1 MRVPLVMFAT
11 SVWLLAG
18 GCTANATCAEEQVRR
33 PASSASA
40 WLEVTA
46 PRDLTLLQASAR
58 VVLAGDRQA
67 VLRPLFRAQITR
79 FHARPG
85 DRLQAGQPVV
95 DVIMPDVANAAAIY
109 RAATRRRTVQG
120 ARRDK
125 LVGLRGE
132 GLVTESA
139 LFEVA
144 SLAAETEQ
152 QVLVAAATLR
162 AAGIDPADAG
172 RFVERPTITLT
183 SPIDGVVRELG
194 GRLGEVV
201 EAQGAPIAAI
211 VGEGRPRVEARFLHE
226 PPQGATLRFAAV
238 DGSTWPLAPTPLA
251 RVVEAD
257 DGAVVMW
264 FDVADERA
272 AFPGLRGTVEA
283 STDDRAVVQVPA
295 NALRGRGDALAVY
308 RRRGDA
314 VEEVPVVMLAAS
326 GAAALVRAR
335 EADAL
340 VVGDRVA
347 EDARALERSQPARTG
362 ADR

>member
-1 MRVPLVMFAT
+1 MLARLGMLAT
-11 SVWLLAG
+11 CLIAG
-18 GCTANATCAEEQVRR
+18 GCTANASSCPEEQVRR

-40 WLEVTA
+40 WVEVGA
-46 PRDLTLLQASAR
+46 PRDLSLLQASAR
-58 VVLAGDRQA
+58 VVLAGDREA
-67 VLRPLFRAQITR
+67 VLRPLFRAQIAR
-79 FHARPG
+79 FHARAG
-85 DRLQAGQPVV
+85 DPVRAGQAVV
-95 DVIMPDVANAAAIY
+95 DVIMPDVANAAAVY

-132 GLVTESA
+132 GLVAEGP

-162 AAGIDPADAG
+162 SAGIDPADAG
-172 RFVERPTITLT
+172 RYVARPTITLT

-201 EAQGAPIAAI
+201 EAQGTPIAAI
-211 VGEGRPRVEARFLHE
+211 VGEGRPRVEARFLRE
-226 PPQGATLRFAAV
+226 PPPGAALRFVAV
-238 DGSTWPLAPTPLA
+238 DGSTWRLAPQPVA

-264 FDVADERA
+264 FDVADDRA
-272 AFPGLRGTVEA
+272 AFPGLRGAVEV
-283 STDDRAVVQVPA
+283 STGDPSVVQVPA
-295 NALRGRGDALAVY
+295 SALRGNGEALAVY
-308 RRRGDA
+308 RRRGDEVIA
-314 VEEVPVVMLAAS
+314 VPVVTLAAS
-326 GAAALVRAR
+326 GATALVRAR

-347 EDARALERSQPARTG
+347 EDARAHERSARAGDG
-362 ADR
+362 AGA